1 MLKTSALSF
10 SAVAV
15 PLASRWVVLV
25 IWFSRLQPDSS
36 RPAAA
41 MVVTA
46 ITRVHR
52 GDVVV
57 IDMAILVPLKL

>member
-1 MLKTSALSF
+1 
-10 SAVAV
+10 
-15 PLASRWVVLV
+15 VVLV